1 MDFSKQIERIL
12 GLSSNP
18 NPDLTASLS
27 LLRAVHGEYE
37 EALNSLL
44 IHVDHLETIERRYE
58 QRIPLTIAMR
68 EIVR

>member
-18 NPDLTASLS
+18 NPDLAASLG

-37 EALNSLL
+37 EGLNSLL
-44 IHVDHLETIERRYE
+44 MHVYHLETLEARYE
-58 QRIPLTIAMR
+58 QSVPFTTATRRLMQ
-68 EIVR
+68 